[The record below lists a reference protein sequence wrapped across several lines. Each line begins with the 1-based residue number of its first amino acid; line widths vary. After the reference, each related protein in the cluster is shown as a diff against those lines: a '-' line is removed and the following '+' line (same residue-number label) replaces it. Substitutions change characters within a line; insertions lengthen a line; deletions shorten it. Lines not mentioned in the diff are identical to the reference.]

1 MAKSAFKEKKKSKRN
16 SLGLRVFIVV
26 NGALVAS
33 FIDAISTIIHPEI
46 LMERQ
51 TS

>member
-1 MAKSAFKEKKKSKRN
+1 MAKSAFENEKKSRGN
-16 SLGLRVFIVV
+16 RLGLRVFIVV

-33 FIDAISTIIHPEI
+33 SIDAISTIIHLQV